1 MLRRVNCES
10 LGNFCH
16 RISRENAELTPY
28 ALMAGKPVEA
38 VERLALEGEGGDVE
52 NEPRIMPAMRRPQPS
67 PQTAA
72 LIAIIL
78 LTN

>member
-1 MLRRVNCES
+1 
-10 LGNFCH
+10 
-16 RISRENAELTPY
+16 
-28 ALMAGKPVEA
+28 MAGKPVEA
-38 VERLALEGEGGDVE
+38 VERLALEGEVGHVE